1 MTNYAFLIDLER
13 CIGCEACVVACKTG
27 NERPTGGNY
36 IRITDSVQGTFPHLT
51 GTFIHQR
58 CFHCADAACVAVCP
72 TGALSKQNGITAV
85 NQDACSGCGY
95 CVDACPYK
103 IPRLVNN
110 RVSKCVGCTELTREG
125 AEPYCAQTCPSQ
137 AISFGEREQMLAAA
151 HEKVNA
157 IRGQYPSAQVYGETQ
172 LGGLGLLMVLL
183 DNPAVYSLPENP
195 QVAPL
200 VNAWQSVVQPMSLT
214 AIGLA
219 ALGSAAAF
227 YFARRAHKHEKGKL
241 TAEKIASS
249 PTENANAER
258 AAEAEFKKAESNDE

>member
-1 MTNYAFLIDLER
+1 MTTYAFLIDLEC

-27 NERPTGGNY
+27 NERPIGGNY
-36 IRITDSVQGTFPHLT
+36 IHISDSVRGTFPDLV
-51 GTFIHQR
+51 GTFIHNR
-58 CFHCADAACVAVCP
+58 CFHCSDAACVAVCP

-95 CVDACPYK
+95 CLDACPYK

-110 RVSKCVGCTELTREG
+110 RVSKCVGCTDLIAEG
-125 AEPYCAQTCPSQ
+125 VEPYCAQTCPSQ

-151 HEKVNA
+151 REKVNV
-157 IRGQYPSAQVYGETQ
+157 IKGHYPSAQVYGETQ
-172 LGGLGLLMVLL
+172 LGGLGLLLVLL
-183 DNPAVYSLPENP
+183 DNPAVYGLPENP
-195 QVAPL
+195 QVPPL
-200 VNAWQSVVQPMSLT
+200 VNTWQSTVQPLSFT

-241 TAEKIASS
+241 TAEKIAQSK
-249 PTENANAER
+249 TTNVNAETLTQ
-258 AAEAEFKKAESNDE
+258 AESSQEESKDE